1 MEFPKPDERIYADI
15 NGWYAD
21 PLCETWIRLDQQ
33 VWERLM
39 NPMQAKE
46 KDERKHAKMMDLA
59 SKHTII
65 RKEMFDLLN
74 HLNHVDF
81 EPPII
86 VSEEKEK
93 EKEEK
98 CI

>member
-1 MEFPKPDERIYADI
+1 
-15 NGWYAD
+15 
-21 PLCETWIRLDQQ
+21 
-33 VWERLM
+33 M

-74 HLNHVDF
+74 HLNHIDF
-81 EPPII
+81 EPPTI
-86 VSEEKEK
+86 VS
-93 EKEEK
+93 KEEK
-98 CI
+98 DKKE